1 MLCRASLEVGGAQ
14 VTKEATARLEVLYP
28 PEFPPRGCPSNR
40 TWLRGTLEALSCL
53 ATGNPSPTVLC
64 GHHGATV
71 ATTEP
76 SLVTD
81 SRAGTYECKATNALG
96 TRSRRVTVRVES
108 EPTMSESGCPA
119 RQVWVEGQRWHLECG
134 ADGDPAPST
143 RCEREGGTQ
152 DGGTQDG
159 SIQDDG
165 IQYGGTPDGGI
176 QDGGIQYG
184 GTQDGGVQDGSIQD
198 GGIHHGGTYGGTH
211 GGTHDGSTH
220 HDNTQDGGTQDGGIQ
235 DGGTQGDTRHGGIQD
250 GGIQYGGTHGDG
262 TYGGTYNGTQDG
274 RTQNGRPHGD
284 TQDGGTHGHI
294 KDGGIHHRDTRD
306 GGTQDGTYGG
316 THHGGPHGGTQD
328 GHIQDGSAHGHTQ
341 GGVAHGHAQ
350 DGDTHHRDTQDGD
363 IHGGTYSG
371 TYSGTHDGHTQD
383 GSTHGHTQDGGTH
396 GGTYSDIQD
405 GHTQDGGTH
414 GGTHGDTQDGSAHHR
429 DTQDGVTHG
438 HTQDGGAHHRDTQ
451 DGITHGHIQD
461 GGTHSGT
468 HGGTYSGT
476 QDGHTQDGH
485 TQDGGTHSH
494 TQNGGGAT
502 PGLRGRVVTRAD
514 GGRYVCRATNRHG
527 VATRSVLVT
536 VEYPPALPQLGCPAR
551 HRWLE
556 GSPARLSCAA
566 TGNPAPSVS
575 CAYRDTRN
583 YRDISNYRDTEPI
596 SRHGDVAT
604 ATLEVANVTLGHAGI
619 VECRAS
625 NARGWASRSV
635 SVEVEAP
642 PWAVNI
648 RVLPPP
654 PIPPGSDFS
663 VSCSARGVPEPTL
676 SWDFPPAP
684 NLSWASKNG
693 SVVATGASRDN
704 AGRYRC
710 VARNQHGIGE
720 ASVEVTVQG
729 ERWLPLLVALV
740 LLGAGTALGSLGA
753 LGCFVKSRAGKK
765 GEYNV
770 REAEGI
776 CIQLGNK

>member
-350 DGDTHHRDTQDGD
+350 DGDTHHRDTQDG
-363 IHGGTYSG
+363 
-371 TYSGTHDGHTQD
+371 
-383 GSTHGHTQDGGTH
+383 
-396 GGTYSDIQD
+396 
-405 GHTQDGGTH
+405 
-414 GGTHGDTQDGSAHHR
+414 
-429 DTQDGVTHG
+429 
-438 HTQDGGAHHRDTQ
+438 
-451 DGITHGHIQD
+451 
-461 GGTHSGT
+461 
-468 HGGTYSGT
+468 
-476 QDGHTQDGH
+476 
-485 TQDGGTHSH
+485 
-494 TQNGGGAT
+494 GGAT